1 MEKSASGQEMQQYE
15 PLMDTYQHYPTVGSI
30 FVRRRYKLVEYEIW
44 VEAGSLPKKE
54 GSYSVEYPSGYVDV
68 QKQACFDE
76 AEAILVFGRVGRLA
90 VRSFSGGT
98 VCNGEDIRA
107 VAGNEDLLKG
117 LPGVKTQHL
126 LSPSGWGPTYQ
137 IVELISAGIDA
148 TEFTEY
154 VEALRYCEA
163 LVEAGNSPS

>member
-1 MEKSASGQEMQQYE
+1 MEKLVSGQEMQRYE

-30 FVRRRYKLVEYEIW
+30 FVLSRYELVKYKIW

-54 GSYSVEYPSGYVDV
+54 GSYPVEYPSGYIDV

-76 AEAILVFGRVGRLA
+76 AEAILVSGRVGRLA
-90 VRSFSGGT
+90 VRSFTEDT
-98 VCNGEDIRA
+98 VCNWEDIRA

-126 LSPSGWGPTYQ
+126 LSPSGWGLTDQ